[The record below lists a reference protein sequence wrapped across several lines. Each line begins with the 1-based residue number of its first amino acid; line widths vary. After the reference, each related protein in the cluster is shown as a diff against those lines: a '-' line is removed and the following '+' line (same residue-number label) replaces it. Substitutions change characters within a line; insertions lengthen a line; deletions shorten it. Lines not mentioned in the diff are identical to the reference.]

1 MKKNSWIL
9 HLYKDKE
16 HTDLIKVMEFDTIK
30 KISYVLQIDS
40 QVISNYFHGLIKPR
54 GILEFCVL
62 YQSIPL

>member
-30 KISYVLQIDS
+30 SISYVLDIDS
-40 QVISNYFHGLIKPR
+40 QVISNYFHGLIKAR
-54 GILEFCVL
+54 DILEYCVL

>member
-16 HTDLIKVMEFDTIK
+16 HTDLVKIMEFDTIK
-30 KISYVLQIDS
+30 SISYVLGIDS
-40 QVISNYFHGLIKPR
+40 KIISNYFHGLIKAR
-54 GILEFCVL
+54 DILEYCVL